1 MIIFTNNFLAAPLL
15 LLIWAIDTYLFL
27 CGLRWILSGF
37 AAARAT
43 SIADGLRQ
51 VTDPPADR
59 AGRWLCR
66 LRGGPVRP
74 WLPWALLVGALFVA
88 RSLLVFLVSH
98 ALKASV

>member
-37 AAARAT
+37 AAARAA
-43 SIADGLRQ
+43 SITGGLRPL
-51 VTDPPADR
+51 TDPLVDR
-59 AGRWLCR
+59 AGRWLQQMC
-66 LRGGPVRP
+66 GSSVRP
-74 WLPWALLVGALFVA
+74 WAPWALVVGALFVV

-98 ALKASV
+98 AIKASA